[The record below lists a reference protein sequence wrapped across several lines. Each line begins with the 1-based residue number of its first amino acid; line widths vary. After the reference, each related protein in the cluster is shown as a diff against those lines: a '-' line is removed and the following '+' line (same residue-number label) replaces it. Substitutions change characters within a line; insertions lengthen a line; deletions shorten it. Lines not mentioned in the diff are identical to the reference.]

1 MDQAGAH
8 GPYGERRDVDPSP
21 ASTIDHEAKPAGD
34 SQPAWFEQL
43 YSSSHARIYNL
54 AARIV
59 GDRDDAADITQEVF
73 LRAFVH
79 PPDEQGMRNPEPW
92 LYRVTVNACYDH
104 LRRRTG
110 RATTPLE
117 DVGEIA
123 SGRDGFASAEMT
135 HAVEAALGS
144 LTLRYRTALVLRDLH
159 GLGTGEVA
167 DVMGVSRATARVLLH
182 RSRVAF
188 RRAFRD
194 VAPEGALPALGLAA
208 LLPALAVPAALQ
220 TPPIVAALASAT
232 PVALAALPHAAASLP
247 LAGPIAGLLAKIG
260 GAVGVKAA
268 VVVAAAL
275 VVTGGTVATYDLAT
289 NARDRAGTKPPGPT
303 PAQTQTRGGG
313 QGVGAAGQAASDTR
327 KRPGQPD
334 ARADKARGAGSSSGA
349 PSTTG
354 GAGSGS
360 GAQTSAPPSGSDGQT
375 QTGGGSAPS
384 SAGSSG
390 GSGAGSD
397 DASGAAS
404 GGASGGGGT
413 TPTKGVGP

>member
-1 MDQAGAH
+1 M
-8 GPYGERRDVDPSP
+8 DPSP
-21 ASTIDHEAKPAGD
+21 ASTIDQEATPAGA

-59 GDRDDAADITQEVF
+59 GDRDDAADITPEVF
-73 LRAFVH
+73 LRAFLH
-79 PPDEQGMRNPEPW
+79 PPDEQGLRNPEPW
-92 LYRVTVNACYDH
+92 LYRVAVNACYDH

-110 RATTPLE
+110 HATTPLE
-117 DVGEIA
+117 HAGEIA
-123 SGRDGFASAEMT
+123 SSRDGFASAEMT

-144 LTLRYRTALVLRDLH
+144 LTLRYRTALVLRDLQ
-159 GLGTGEVA
+159 GLGTAEVA

-208 LLPALAVPAALQ
+208 FLPALTVPAALQ
-220 TPPIVAALASAT
+220 APPVVAALASAA
-232 PVALAALPHAAASLP
+232 PVAFAALPHAAASLP
-247 LAGPIAGLLAKIG
+247 LAGLLAKIG
-260 GAVGVKAA
+260 GALTVKAA

-275 VVTGGTVATYDLAT
+275 VVTGGSVATYDLAT
-289 NARDRAGTKPPGPT
+289 SARDRGGAKPPGPT
-303 PAQTQTRGGG
+303 PAQTLTRGGG
-313 QGVGAAGQAASDTR
+313 QGLGTAGETGSETR

-334 ARADKARGAGSSSGA
+334 ARANKTRAQVALSGA

-354 GAGSGS
+354 GAGSSS
-360 GAQTSAPPSGSDGQT
+360 GAQPSAPPSGSEGQA
-375 QTGGGSAPS
+375 QTGGGSAASSSSSSTSSSTSSSLPAS

-390 GSGAGSD
+390 GS
-397 DASGAAS
+397 S
-404 GGASGGGGT
+404 GGSGDASGGGT
-413 TPTKGVGP
+413 NATPTNGGGS

>member
-1 MDQAGAH
+1 
-8 GPYGERRDVDPSP
+8 VDLLS
-21 ASTIDHEAKPAGD
+21 ASTIDDHEATPAGAP
-34 SQPAWFEQL
+34 QPAWFEQL

-73 LRAFVH
+73 LRAYTH
-79 PPDEQGMRNPEPW
+79 PPDEQGLRNPEPW

-117 DVGEIA
+117 HVGEIA
-123 SGRDGFASAEMT
+123 SSRDGFASAEMT
-135 HAVEAALGS
+135 HAVEEALGS
-144 LTLRYRTALVLRDLH
+144 LNLRYRTALVLRDLH

-167 DVMGVSRATARVLLH
+167 DVMGVSKATARVLLH

-188 RRAFRD
+188 RRAFSA
-194 VAPEGALPALGLAA
+194 VAPEGALPAVGLAV
-208 LLPALAVPAALQ
+208 LLPTLAVPAALQ
-220 TPPIVAALASAT
+220 TPPLVGALTAAA

-247 LAGPIAGLLAKIG
+247 IAGPIAGLFAKIG
-260 GAVGVKAA
+260 GAVGMKAA

-289 NARDRAGTKPPGPT
+289 DARDRAGTKPPGPT
-303 PAQTQTRGGG
+303 PALTQTRAGAPA
-313 QGVGAAGQAASDTR
+313 VGAAGQTGSETR
-327 KRPGQPD
+327 KRPAPPD
-334 ARADKARGAGSSSGA
+334 GRTDKAGGQGSSAGG

-354 GAGSGS
+354 GASAAGGAGSAD
-360 GAQTSAPPSGSDGQT
+360 GAQAPAPRPTSAAQT
-375 QTGGGSAPS
+375 QTGGDSGSSS

-390 GSGAGSD
+390 GS
-397 DASGAAS
+397 S
-404 GGASGGGGT
+404 GGSGEASGGGNPV
-413 TPTKGVGP
+413 TPPSDGKP